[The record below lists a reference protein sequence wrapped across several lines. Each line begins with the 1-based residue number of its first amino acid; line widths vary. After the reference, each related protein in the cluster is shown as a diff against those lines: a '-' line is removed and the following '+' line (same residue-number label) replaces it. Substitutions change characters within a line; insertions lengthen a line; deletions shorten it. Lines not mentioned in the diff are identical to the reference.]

1 MAATDS
7 LAFLPTTAVAVKP
20 SLFPLFSPER
30 RSKLHSPKKSPA
42 SPALMPR
49 QSSSR
54 LRTAS
59 RHHAHILATAAD
71 AITSKPPTNTHSRS
85 RRRSE
90 EHTSE
95 LQSP

>member
-7 LAFLPTTAVAVKP
+7 LAFLLTTADAAKP
-20 SLFPLFSPER
+20 SLFPLFLPER
-30 RSKLHSPKKSPA
+30 KSKPHSPKKSPA
-42 SPALMPR
+42 SPALMPG

-59 RHHAHILATAAD
+59 RHHAHILATAGD
-71 AITSKPPTNTHSRS
+71 AITSKPPTNTNSRS
-85 RRRSE
+85 RSE

-95 LQSP
+95 LQSPMY